1 MEFRQA
7 TLDNGLDIVAEVNP
21 NAYSLAT
28 AFFVKAGSRDEPAEV
43 AGVSHFL
50 EHMVFKGTARRTAED
65 VNRELDEL
73 GAQSNAFTSE
83 EKTVYYA
90 VVLPELQNQIIDLLA
105 DIMRPTLRQED
116 FDTEKKVILEE
127 IMKYD
132 DQPPYG
138 GHEKSMAAYF
148 GEHPLGNSVLGTQQ
162 SVGDLTQDQMM
173 GYFEQRYSP
182 SNITL
187 VATGNVDFDA
197 LVDQANQLCGDW
209 KKHEVTRNTAR
220 PQGQSNFQFFT
231 KENSIQEY
239 VIQLAESPAS
249 EDADRY
255 AARLLGTIM
264 GDDVGSRFFWEL
276 VDPGIAEFAA
286 MESYEFQGCGVM
298 MNYVCCA
305 PQDTQRVL
313 DVVSHEVEKLMADGV
328 TAHELELAKNKACSH
343 VVLRSERPSSRLFS
357 VGSSW
362 TQRRSLRTVKQTV
375 DAYRNVTLD
384 DINNLLTK
392 YDLRKV
398 STTAVGPLTSLQ
410 IP

>member
-1 MEFRQA
+1 MKFRQA

-28 AFFVKAGSRDEPAEV
+28 AFFVKTGSRDESAEV

-83 EKTVYYA
+83 EQTVYYA
-90 VVLPELQNQIIDLLA
+90 VVLPELQSQIVDLLA

-138 GHEKSMAAYF
+138 GHEKSMAAWF
-148 GEHPLGNSVLGTQQ
+148 GKHPLGNSVLGTQQ
-162 SVGDLTQDQMM
+162 SVGDLSQQQMM
-173 GYFEQRYSP
+173 AYFQQRYSP
-182 SNITL
+182 TNMTL
-187 VATGNVDFDA
+187 VATGNVDFDK
-197 LVDQANQLCGDW
+197 LVDQANQLCGSW
-209 KKHEVTRNTAR
+209 KKYNVSRITDR
-220 PQGQSNFQFFT
+220 PVGQSNFQLVT
-231 KENSIQEY
+231 KETSIQQY
-239 VIQLAESPAS
+239 VIQLAESPGS
-249 EDADRY
+249 EDEARY
-255 AARLLGTIM
+255 AARLLATIM

-276 VDPGIAEFAA
+276 VDPGLAEFAA

-305 PQDTQRVL
+305 PQDAQRVL
-313 DVVSHEVEKLMADGV
+313 EVVNHEVEKLMTDGI
-328 TAHELELAKNKACSH
+328 TQRELDLAKNKVCSH

-362 TQRRSLRTVKQTV
+362 TQRKSLRTVKETV
-375 DAYRNVTLD
+375 ESYQKVKLE
-384 DINNLLTK
+384 DIGRLLEK
-392 YDLRKV
+392 YDLRKT
-398 STTAVGPLTSLQ
+398 STTAVGPLTALHL
-410 IP
+410 P

>member
-7 TLDNGLDIVAEVNP
+7 TLDNGLEIVAEVNP

-28 AFFVKAGSRDEPAEV
+28 AFFVKTGSRDESDEV

-50 EHMVFKGTARRTAED
+50 EHMVFKGTARRSAED

-83 EKTVYYA
+83 EQTVYYA
-90 VVLPELQNQIIDLLA
+90 VVLPELQNQIVDLLA

-138 GHEKSMAAYF
+138 GHEKSMAAWF
-148 GEHPLGNSVLGTQQ
+148 GSHPLGNSVLGTQE
-162 SVGDLTQDQMM
+162 SVGALSQQQMM
-173 GYFEQRYSP
+173 SYFEQRYSP
-182 SNITL
+182 TNMTL

-197 LVDQANQLCGDW
+197 LIEQANQLCGDW
-209 KKHEVTRNTAR
+209 KRYDVSRNTVR
-220 PQGQSNFQFFT
+220 PVGQSNFQFVT
-231 KENSIQEY
+231 KETSIQQY
-239 VIQLAESPAS
+239 IIQLAESPGS
-249 EDADRY
+249 EDPNRY
-255 AARLLGTIM
+255 AARLLATIM

-276 VDPGIAEFAA
+276 VDPGLAEFAA

-305 PQDTQRVL
+305 PQDAQRVL
-313 DVVSHEVEKLMADGV
+313 DVVQHEVEKLMTGGV
-328 TAHELELAKNKACSH
+328 TQKELDQAKNKVCSH

-362 TQRRSLRTVKQTV
+362 TQRKSLKTVKETV
-375 DAYRNVTLD
+375 EAYQNVQLD
-384 DINNLLTK
+384 DIGQLLEM
-392 YDLRKV
+392 YDLRKT
-398 STTAVGPLTSLQ
+398 STTAVGPLSSLQ
-410 IP
+410 LP

>member
-28 AFFVKAGSRDEPAEV
+28 AFFVKTGSRDETPEV

-50 EHMVFKGTARRTAED
+50 EHMVFKGTSRRTAED

-83 EKTVYYA
+83 EQTVYYA
-90 VVLPELQNQIIDLLA
+90 VVLPELQHQIVDLLA

-138 GHEKSMAAYF
+138 GHEKSMAAWF
-148 GEHPLGNSVLGTQQ
+148 GEHPLGNSVLGTQD
-162 SVGDLTQDQMM
+162 SVGNLTQQQMM
-173 GYFEQRYSP
+173 SYFEQRYSP
-182 SNITL
+182 TNMTL
-187 VATGNVDFDA
+187 VASGNVDFDA
-197 LVDQANQLCGDW
+197 LVEQANELCGSW
-209 KKHEVTRNTAR
+209 KKYSVNRNTSR
-220 PQGQSNFQFFT
+220 PVGNSNFQTIT
-231 KENSIQEY
+231 KETSIQQY
-239 VIQLAESPAS
+239 VIQLAESPGS
-249 EDADRY
+249 EDEDRY
-255 AARLLGTIM
+255 AARLLATIM

-276 VDPGIAEFAA
+276 VDPGLAEFAA

-305 PQDTQRVL
+305 PQDAQRVL
-313 DVVSHEVEKLMADGV
+313 DVVTYEVEKLMSGGV
-328 TAHELELAKNKACSH
+328 TQRELDLAKNKVCSH

-357 VGSSW
+357 IGSGW
-362 TQRRSLRTVKQTV
+362 TQRKSFRSVKDTVESYQKV
-375 DAYRNVTLD
+375 SLA
-384 DINNLLTK
+384 DIGKLLEK

-398 STTAVGPLTSLQ
+398 STTSVGPLATLQ
-410 IP
+410 LS